1 MKHKKGAAFII
12 FILIF
17 GAPCMAASAFLGF
30 GNTATW
36 KEEVLQHDGGKIVV
50 ERWQKRGGRGE
61 IGQSPIKEH
70 TITFTLPGTEQVITW
85 RDEYTEDIGHSNFDL
100 VALHI
105 FNNTPYI
112 LTTAYGCLSYNK
124 WGRPNPPYV
133 IFRYEG
139 KEWKRTELAE
149 LPIEFNNVN
158 LVINSSAHE
167 KKLVS
172 QELVSAEM
180 VKKLNSSLTQKE
192 YKTIIRTPFDP
203 KALEQG
209 CPVLVP
215 DGKGGW
221 LGIDWFTSQPSYEA
235 CRKFCERKNIKA
247 EYCICD
253 AVFKGGKKQG
263 GEHD

>member
-17 GAPCMAASAFLGF
+17 GAPCMAASAFWGF
-30 GNTATW
+30 GNTASW
-36 KEEVLQHDGGKIVV
+36 KEEVLLHDGGKIVV
-50 ERWQKRGGRGE
+50 ERWQKYGGGHE
-61 IGQSPIKEH
+61 IGQSPPIKEQ

-85 RDEYTEDIGHSNFDL
+85 RDEYTEDIGHANFIL

-105 FNNTPYI
+105 INNTPYI
-112 LTTAYGCLSYNK
+112 ITKPRLCLSYNK

-133 IFRYEG
+133 IFKYEG
-139 KEWKRTELAE
+139 EEWKRIELAE
-149 LPIEFNNVN
+149 LPLEFNNVN
-158 LVINSSAHE
+158 LVITTLGDA

-203 KALEQG
+203 KALEKG
-209 CPVLVP
+209 CPVLFRY
-215 DGKGGW
+215 KGGW
-221 LGIDWFTSQPSYEA
+221 
-235 CRKFCERKNIKA
+235 
-247 EYCICD
+247 
-253 AVFKGGKKQG
+253 VGKSLLPHEETK
-263 GEHD
+263 

>member
-17 GAPCMAASAFLGF
+17 GAPCMAASAFWGF
-30 GNTATW
+30 GNTASW
-36 KEEVLQHDGGKIVV
+36 KEEVLLHDGGKIVV
-50 ERWQKRGGRGE
+50 ERWQKYGGGHE
-61 IGQSPIKEH
+61 IGQPPPIKEQ

-85 RDEYTEDIGHSNFDL
+85 RDEYTEDIGHANFIL

-105 FNNTPYI
+105 INNTPYI
-112 LTTAYGCLSYNK
+112 ITKPRLCLSYNK

-133 IFRYEG
+133 IFKYEG
-139 KEWKRTELAE
+139 EEWKRIELAE
-149 LPIEFNNVN
+149 LPLEFNNVN
-158 LVINSSAHE
+158 LVITTLGDA

-203 KALEQG
+203 KALEKG
-209 CPVLVP
+209 CPVLVRKK
-215 DGKGGW
+215 DGWYSPRGPKAPHP
-221 LGIDWFTSQPSYEA
+221 IQP
-235 CRKFCERKNIKA
+235 
-247 EYCICD
+247 
-253 AVFKGGKKQG
+253 KQSENKTG
-263 GEHD
+263 SK

>member
-30 GNTATW
+30 GNTASW
-36 KEEVLQHDGGKIVV
+36 KEEVLLHDGGKIVV
-50 ERWQKRGGRGE
+50 ERWQKYGGGHE
-61 IGQSPIKEH
+61 IGQPPPIKEQ

-85 RDEYTEDIGHSNFDL
+85 RDEYTEDIGHANFIL

-105 FNNTPYI
+105 INNTPYI
-112 LTTAYGCLSYNK
+112 ITKPRLCLSYNK

-133 IFRYEG
+133 IFKYEG
-139 KEWKRTELAE
+139 EEWKRIELAE
-149 LPIEFNNVN
+149 LPLEFNNVN
-158 LVINSSAHE
+158 LVITTLGDA

-203 KALEQG
+203 KALEKG
-209 CPVLVP
+209 CPVLFRY
-215 DGKGGW
+215 KGGW
-221 LGIDWFTSQPSYEA
+221 
-235 CRKFCERKNIKA
+235 
-247 EYCICD
+247 
-253 AVFKGGKKQG
+253 VGKSLLPHEETK
-263 GEHD
+263 